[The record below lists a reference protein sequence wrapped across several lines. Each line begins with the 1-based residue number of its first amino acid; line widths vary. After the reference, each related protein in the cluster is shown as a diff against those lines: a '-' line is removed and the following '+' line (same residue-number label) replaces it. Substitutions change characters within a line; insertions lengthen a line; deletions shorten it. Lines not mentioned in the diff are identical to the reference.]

1 MVEKTSEKCL
11 GKTTN
16 FLGFKRKKKIMGFLF
31 KLQTKQI
38 LFQGQI
44 LTDWIENVPGLNP

>member
-1 MVEKTSEKCL
+1 MKKSEKT
-11 GKTTN
+11 
-16 FLGFKRKKKIMGFLF
+16 KR
-31 KLQTKQI
+31 KQI